1 PFVNDLR
8 IRRIKCDEKRPF
20 CSRCVFTGR
29 KCDGYISPP
38 ADTYSWAQ
46 LLRSHPPQKMIPLS
60 CSNRNGAATADRAMH
75 FYHRIAAPALAGSLN
90 KTFWITIVMQV
101 SDEEPVAGHAVLAL
115 SSLYESFSKGVHE
128 ATPFAVWHYNE
139 AIKILRTT
147 KDRALVLFACV
158 LFICIELLRRNPQAA
173 IAHCRHGI
181 NILNEIPTES
191 DFLHNHVVP
200 TMRQFSLVPYYYG
213 VDPKT
218 FPTIDRPVPSANP
231 QLTSIADAHARQIP
245 LQTRALKNRHPYNDN
260 DKALLHLLEIRH
272 ITSKIQLSLSHSESE
287 SDYDA
292 YLDGF
297 RTVVELTARAAA
309 VPVDPG
315 SSSTRTGFTDDSA
328 IEVGFSPLLFT
339 AVTKCRSLSVRI
351 AALKLMEQLA
361 RPRDNVWAKQ
371 ILPAVARRI
380 IESEHRISLGDV
392 ETGDWVDDGEL
403 PPDERRVVNVDFG
416 SAGRRE
422 PGSLRHVR
430 FFLRDSDS
438 GNLIARDEWFKV

>member
-1 PFVNDLR
+1 
-8 IRRIKCDEKRPF
+8 
-20 CSRCVFTGR
+20 
-29 KCDGYISPP
+29 
-38 ADTYSWAQ
+38 
-46 LLRSHPPQKMIPLS
+46 
-60 CSNRNGAATADRAMH
+60 MH

-90 KTFWITIVMQV
+90 KTFWTTIVMQV

-128 ATPFAVWHYNE
+128 AAPFAVWHYNE

-158 LFICIELLRRNPQAA
+158 IFICIELLRRNPQAA

-181 NILNEIPTES
+181 NILNEIPNDS

-218 FPTIDRPVPSANP
+218 FPTIDRPIPSANP
-231 QLTSIADAHARQIP
+231 QLTSIAEAHARQIP
-245 LQTRALKNRHPYNDN
+245 LQTRVARFLRIGEEKLLAEGCRGPEPDRKWTRNFILMDLDNWYTAFQALKNRHPYNDN
-260 DKALLHLLEIRH
+260 DKALLSLLEIRH
-272 ITSKIQLSLSHSESE
+272 ITSKIQLSLSHSKSE
-287 SDYDA
+287 CDYDA
-292 YLDGF
+292 YLDDF
-297 RTVVELTARAAA
+297 RTVVELTASAAA

-328 IEVGFSPLLFT
+328 IEVGFSPLLFIS
-339 AVTKCRSLSVRI
+339 VSKCRSLSVRI
-351 AALKLMEQLA
+351 TALKLMEQLA

-371 ILPAVARRI
+371 ITPAVARRI
-380 IESEHRISLGDV
+380 IEFEHRISLGDV

-403 PPDERRVVNVDFG
+403 PPDERRVVNVDFW
-416 SAGRRE
+416 SAGGRE
-422 PGSLRHVR
+422 RGSLRHIR
-430 FFLRDSDS
+430 FFVRDSDS
-438 GNLIARDEWFKV
+438 GNLIVKDEWLKVEDRFEVSP